1 VKVLVISAAF
11 PPMPAGEADHAFHL
25 CEHLAARGLDIH
37 VLTTKE
43 NAAAGSFPFAVYPL
57 IQNWSWPDLLSLARF
72 IRRCSPDAILL
83 MYSGW
88 IYNDHP
94 MITFVPV
101 LAKILIPH
109 IPFVT
114 QFEIDYFSFQASF
127 LTQTTLKVIR
137 HCIGPEK
144 IDSVLGTLFS
154 ASDRIIVL
162 SERHQTQ
169 FAQRFP
175 GIHGKSIVIPPPSLL
190 HMSPANNEALRR
202 RSREAFGVRPGD
214 FLIAH
219 FGYLYP
225 SKGVE
230 TLFKALQMTN
240 NRRRNVRLLMVG
252 GGKKAALNRSYI
264 QELETLA
271 KRLEIDDKIIWTGEY
286 AWDSDEASRYLR
298 LADACVLPF
307 TEGVSLNR
315 SSFAA
320 AVAHG
325 LPTVTTKG
333 KLLESP
339 FIDRKNVLLCPPNDP
354 ESLADTLDHLIDSP
368 ELRQQLRAGA
378 LELTREWF
386 CWDKVVERTVG
397 TLKMAKK
404 KGNRS
409 GGMLKRAG
417 KSRAKNT

>member
-1 VKVLVISAAF
+1 MKVLVISAAF

-25 CEHLAARGLDIH
+25 CEHLSANGLDIH

-43 NAAAGSFPFAVYPL
+43 NVARGNFPFKVYPL
-57 IQNWSWPDLLSLARF
+57 IRYWTWPDVLNLARF

-83 MYSGW
+83 LYSGW
-88 IYNDHP
+88 IYNNHP

-101 LAKILIPH
+101 LAKILVPH
-109 IPFVT
+109 TPFIT

-127 LTQTTLKVIR
+127 LTQTVLKVIR
-137 HCIGPEK
+137 RCMGLEK
-144 IDSVLGTLFS
+144 IDSVLGTLLS
-154 ASDRIIVL
+154 VSDHIIVL
-162 SERHQTQ
+162 SERHQAQ
-169 FAQRFP
+169 FAKRFP
-175 GIHGKSIVIPPPSLL
+175 GMHGKSMVVPPPPLL
-190 HMSPANNEALRR
+190 QMSPANDEALRWC
-202 RSREAFGVRPGD
+202 SREVLGVRPGD
-214 FLIAH
+214 FLITH

-225 SKGVE
+225 GKGAE
-230 TLFKALQMTN
+230 TLFKALQIMN
-240 NRRRNVRLLMVG
+240 NRRHNVRLLMVG
-252 GGKKAALNRSYI
+252 GGKKGALDRSYT
-264 QELETLA
+264 QELEALA

-333 KLLESP
+333 KVLESP
-339 FIDRKNVLLCPPNDP
+339 FIDRKNVLLCSPNDP
-354 ESLADTLDHLIDSP
+354 DSLADTLDLLIASP
-368 ELRQQLRAGA
+368 ELRQRLRAGA

-386 CWDKVVERTVG
+386 CWDKVVERTVEA
-397 TLKMAKK
+397 LKMAKK
-404 KGNRS
+404 KIYT
-409 GGMLKRAG
+409 LH
-417 KSRAKNT
+417 